1 MNLDNKVAII
11 TGAASG
17 IGLAI
22 AERFRSAGAKLVLAD
37 LMAMPEP
44 GSRRMDVS
52 CESDWIS
59 LISETFAEYG
69 RIDVLVN
76 AAGISLPNDTIE
88 TCTFE
93 TLVKTF
99 DVNLCGT
106 FLGCK
111 HVVAP
116 MRKGGCGSIVNIGS
130 ILGRVADGKSA
141 AYTASKGGVGML
153 TRSTALHLAKTAP
166 GVRCNQVSPTFTRT
180 PMMDRWLAE
189 PSQGEAHRQTLEKA
203 HPMGRLGQPWE
214 IAAATLFLAS
224 DESRAITG
232 ADFVVDGGYTAQ

>member
-1 MNLDNKVAII
+1 MANKVAII

-17 IGLAI
+17 IGKAI
-22 AERFRSAGAKLVLAD
+22 AERFRSAGARLVLAD
-37 LMAMPEP
+37 LAAMPEP
-44 GSRRMDVS
+44 GSHQMDVS
-52 CESDWIS
+52 SESDWIR
-59 LISETFAEYG
+59 LISDVLTECD

-76 AAGISLPNDTIE
+76 AAGISLSNDTIE

-93 TLVKTF
+93 TLTKTF

-111 HVVAP
+111 HVIAS
-116 MRKGGCGSIVNIGS
+116 MRDQGSGSIVNIGS
-130 ILGRVADGKSA
+130 IFSRVADGKCA

-153 TRSTALHLAKTAP
+153 TKSTALHLAKTAP
-166 GVRCNQVSPTFTRT
+166 GVRCNQVSPTFTLT
-180 PMMDRWLAE
+180 PMTEQWLAE
-189 PSQGEAHRQTLEKA
+189 PSQGEVHRRTLEKA